1 MDDDMD
7 MDTSPSNMNPN
18 DLTVREQY
26 RRYGK
31 RYSATSISPLRE
43 RSASK
48 FSESRLLYDG
58 QSIHS
63 PTNAAL
69 FLENIKQEAESIVA
83 DHSEGTP
90 ARTQSASKWRSS
102 MDGHGMTDMDTGTD
116 SVRYSLKACKHEDDS
131 FTDVGDT
138 TFALFASL
146 LDSAIQGLMPIPDL
160 ILRFER
166 SCRNVSESMR
176 YGSNVQHRVVE
187 DKLMRQKARL
197 LLDEAASWSLLW
209 YLFGKGNKSLTS
221 STFDALWI
229 QLVRIFL

>member
-1 MDDDMD
+1 M
-7 MDTSPSNMNPN
+7 
-18 DLTVREQY
+18 Y
-26 RRYGK
+26 RK
-31 RYSATSISPLRE
+31 RHSATSISPLRE

-90 ARTQSASKWRSS
+90 ARTQSASKWRLSI
-102 MDGHGMTDMDTGTD
+102 DGHGMTDMDTGTD

-131 FTDVGDT
+131 FADVGDT

-146 LDSAIQGLMPIPDL
+146 LDSAIQG
-160 ILRFER
+160 
-166 SCRNVSESMR
+166 
-176 YGSNVQHRVVE
+176 
-187 DKLMRQKARL
+187 A
-197 LLDEAASWSLLW
+197 
-209 YLFGKGNKSLTS
+209 
-221 STFDALWI
+221 
-229 QLVRIFL
+229 

>member
-1 MDDDMD
+1 M
-7 MDTSPSNMNPN
+7 
-18 DLTVREQY
+18 Y
-26 RRYGK
+26 RK
-31 RYSATSISPLRE
+31 RHSATSISPLRE

-102 MDGHGMTDMDTGTD
+102 IDGHGTPARTQ
-116 SVRYSLKACKHEDDS
+116 SLKACKHEDDS
-131 FTDVGDT
+131 FADVGDT

-146 LDSAIQGLMPIPDL
+146 LDSAIQG
-160 ILRFER
+160 
-166 SCRNVSESMR
+166 
-176 YGSNVQHRVVE
+176 
-187 DKLMRQKARL
+187 A
-197 LLDEAASWSLLW
+197 
-209 YLFGKGNKSLTS
+209 
-221 STFDALWI
+221 
-229 QLVRIFL
+229 